1 MTTQY
6 FSQAF
11 KTPIKIIYFSTIVDR
26 EQHLPSK
33 VGSDFYSQIPHRLKS
48 VLSICLVCVC
58 LHVCLE
64 AISEPSGAIHL
75 LFLKQVLSLAW
86 NIQRRVDKL
95 TGLGHPEEGRQTS
108 WQRRVDKP
116 TGQKALRSTCLPSS
130 WDYMWV
136 PGFSRGSY
144 GSHLGPLTEPSPQ
157 PHADRVVNAKGEC
170 GDILVFTAPFA
181 SRQ

>member
-86 NIQRRVDKL
+86 NIQRRVDK
-95 TGLGHPEEGRQTS
+95 
-108 WQRRVDKP
+108 P

-144 GSHLGPLTEPSPQ
+144 GSHLGPLAEPSPQ
-157 PHADRVVNAKGEC
+157 PHADRVVNTKGEC
-170 GDILVFTAPFA
+170 GVILVFTAPFT

>member
-1 MTTQY
+1 MATQY

-26 EQHLPSK
+26 EQHLLSK
-33 VGSDFYSQIPHRLKS
+33 VGSDCRSQIPHRLKR

-64 AISEPSGAIHL
+64 ASSEPSGAIHL

-86 NIQRRVDKL
+86 NIQTRVDKL
-95 TGLGHPEEGRQTS
+95 TG
-108 WQRRVDKP
+108 
-116 TGQKALRSTCLPSS
+116 QKAPRSSCLPSS

-136 PGFSRGSY
+136 PGFSRGSW
-144 GSHLGPLTEPSPQ
+144 GSHLGPLAEPSPQ
-157 PHADRVVNAKGEC
+157 PHAGRVVNAKGEC
-170 GDILVFTAPFA
+170 GDTLVFTAPFVIKTVDTWSLVFQDWA
-181 SRQ
+181 SASF